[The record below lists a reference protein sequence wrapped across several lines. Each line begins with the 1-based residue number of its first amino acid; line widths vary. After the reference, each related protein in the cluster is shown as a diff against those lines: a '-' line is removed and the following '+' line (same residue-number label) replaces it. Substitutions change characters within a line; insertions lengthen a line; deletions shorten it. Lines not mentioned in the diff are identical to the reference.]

1 MTRLKPTP
9 SIVHKGNKLKPMN
22 ICKGDKVKF
31 FSKNGRGVF
40 DDAEVVIKTVT
51 GPHAADSQDG
61 KEIEYY
67 WFEAYKKGHGS
78 DWISTEVC
86 DVYSCGVAT
95 AQECA
100 LEAREAKHADNIDK
114 YAAGTRGA
122 VATQAATPG
131 SGGSSSKES
140 DVVPAA
146 SGAASAVAAASTAGD
161 APQVEVAPAVVAAST
176 AGDAPQVEEAP
187 AAPAAAPGSGGS
199 LSKESEV
206 VPAASGADSAVVV
219 AFSTIGLVQDNW
231 NPNKGYYPLDKN
243 VVILDS
249 DALGVKLGRKLR
261 QVWQFGVTGKSRS
274 GEIDFLE

>member
-9 SIVHKGNKLKPMN
+9 SIVHKGNKLKPKN

-146 SGAASAVAAASTAGD
+146 SGAASAVAAASTTGD

-206 VPAASGADSAVVV
+206 VLAASGADSAVVV